1 MPEDLAPRGTPRERA
16 RAELMRDL
24 LAAARARL
32 AQDGAAGLSLRA
44 VARDLGLASSAV
56 YRYVPS
62 RDALLTLLVSE
73 SYDAVG
79 RVCEDAAAA
88 SRAAGHAPARRW
100 LEVARAVRAWA
111 LADRH
116 AYELIYGTPLPGYV
130 APRDTVAPALRVWGV
145 LVDVLVDAAADGSLR
160 PAGPDFDPTGVVT
173 PGVHAFGAERGGW
186 GGTEDPETLRAGVRS
201 LTLFSTVLGAVSAE
215 LFGHLRGV
223 HEDAARAFDVTVAT
237 AAAGVG
243 LHVDL
248 VDAWAE
254 RDATG
259 RPTGPA

>member
-1 MPEDLAPRGTPRERA
+1 MSTGPAPRVTPRERA

-32 AQDGAAGLSLRA
+32 AADGAAGLSLRA

-62 RDALLTLLVSE
+62 RDALLTLLVTE

-79 RVCEDAAAA
+79 QVCEDAAAA
-88 SRAAGHAPARRW
+88 SRSAGHAPARRW

-116 AYELIYGTPLPGYV
+116 AYELIYGTPLPGYA
-130 APRDTVAPALRVWGV
+130 APQDTVAHATRVWAV
-145 LVDVLVDAAADGSLR
+145 LVDVLVDADADGTLR
-160 PAGPDFDPTGVVT
+160 PAGPGFDPDGVVT
-173 PGVHAFGAERGGW
+173 PGVHAFGEGRGGW
-186 GGTEDPETLRAGVRS
+186 VRADEVERRRGAARS
-201 LTLFSTVLGAVSAE
+201 LTLFAALLGAVSAE

-223 HEDAARAFDVTVAT
+223 HEDAGRAFDVMVTT

-248 VDAWAE
+248 AEAWG
-254 RDATG
+254 DD
-259 RPTGPA
+259 PAAVR